1 MPNTPTGA
9 LGPDPGHGPGP
20 GPRDTA
26 SDSVPPEEQ
35 LYFTRAEKKRIQSR
49 LLMGSGA
56 FQAVALA
63 LVIVVNVGGVR
74 EVGGHVF
81 AEDAYIFT
89 VRFLS
94 SLLLLWHAPHR
105 GTFMRHG
112 CRREHGPANDERV
125 AALCAYSGA
134 NGMS

>member
-9 LGPDPGHGPGP
+9 PGPGP
-20 GPRDTA
+20 GLHDTA
-26 SDSVPPEEQ
+26 ADSVPPEEQ

-56 FQAVALA
+56 FQVVALA
-63 LVIVVNVGGVR
+63 LVIAVNVGGVR

-89 VRFLS
+89 VRFIFS
-94 SLLLLWHAPHR
+94 APYMAR
-105 GTFMRHG
+105 PPSRDIGHG
-112 CRREHGPANDERV
+112 RRREYVPANDERV